1 VKTSRRLPR
10 EDFNDSPYDANVT
23 NRPARRA
30 VPLSHQLAR
39 AAYGLHAAL
48 ERHLHDTLSE
58 LDLTIALADA
68 LWQLD
73 PALGPL
79 SRRQLAQRLGC
90 DPSNVTFLVDR
101 LERRHLVTRAR
112 AGTDRRVKALALT
125 SNGIAVRSRL
135 ISTLADAPMFSRLT
149 ATEQRQLTDLLR
161 DCLSLTEERS
171 R

>member
-1 VKTSRRLPR
+1 
-10 EDFNDSPYDANVT
+10 VT
-23 NRPARRA
+23 NRTGHEA
-30 VPLSHQLAR
+30 VPPAHQLAR

-48 ERHLHDTLSE
+48 ERQLHETLLE
-58 LDLTIALADA
+58 LDLTIALADT

-79 SRRQLAQRLGC
+79 SRRQLADRLGC

-101 LERRHLVTRAR
+101 LEQRRLVTRAR

-135 ISTLADAPMFSRLT
+135 IATLADAPMFSRLT
-149 ATEQRQLTDLLR
+149 VAQRRRLTALLR
-161 DCLSLTEERS
+161 ECLNLTEDQGP
-171 R
+171 

>member
-10 EDFNDSPYDANVT
+10 EDFNDCAYDATVT
-23 NRPARRA
+23 NRLAQRA
-30 VPLSHQLAR
+30 VPPAHQLAR

-48 ERHLHDTLSE
+48 ERQLHDMLSE
-58 LDLTIALADA
+58 LDLTIALADT

-79 SRRQLAQRLGC
+79 SRRQLAERLGC

-101 LERRHLVTRAR
+101 LEQRRLVTRAR
-112 AGTDRRVKALALT
+112 AGTDRRVKAMALT

-135 ISTLADAPMFSRLT
+135 IGTLADAPMFSRLT
-149 ATEQRQLTDLLR
+149 AMQQRQLTALLR
-161 DCLSLTEERS
+161 DCLSLTEDCTR
-171 R
+171 